1 MGPAS
6 LQEETEQEQEP
17 GGEMECYHSLLQAGS
32 QLENTLQREYLSCTA
47 PSLVYGDIA
56 VLNIMVA
63 YTGKYCAML
72 NILYGDITP

>member
-6 LQEETEQEQEP
+6 LQEETEQEP

-32 QLENTLQREYLSCTA
+32 QLENTLQRKYLSCTA
-47 PSLVYGDIA
+47 PSLAYGDIT

-72 NILYGDITP
+72 NILYEGVAPS